1 VMEFANAHA
10 TSQTHQQSTLAVA
23 ALHHPAL
30 RRGQARVVIGHAS
43 HCGVAAVQGLEIG
56 CE

>member
-1 VMEFANAHA
+1 MMEFANAHA